1 MSWLF
6 ASGGQRTGA
15 SASVLPMNI
24 QGWFSSGLTGL
35 ISLLYKGLSRVF
47 SSTTI
52 GKHQFCRSKLLEVIE
67 TWTEVVVNIKWEVFS
82 PMSPYRKWGES
93 LSLYQ
98 NVRSENRPY
107 WPYHFPTYANVVDIA
122 EVLIQVKLSFF
133 PTSCPME
140 VFCPDK

>member
-1 MSWLF
+1 
-6 ASGGQRTGA
+6 
-15 SASVLPMNI
+15 
-24 QGWFSSGLTGL
+24 
-35 ISLLYKGLSRVF
+35 
-47 SSTTI
+47 
-52 GKHQFCRSKLLEVIE
+52 
-67 TWTEVVVNIKWEVFS
+67 
-82 PMSPYRKWGES
+82 MSPYRKWGES